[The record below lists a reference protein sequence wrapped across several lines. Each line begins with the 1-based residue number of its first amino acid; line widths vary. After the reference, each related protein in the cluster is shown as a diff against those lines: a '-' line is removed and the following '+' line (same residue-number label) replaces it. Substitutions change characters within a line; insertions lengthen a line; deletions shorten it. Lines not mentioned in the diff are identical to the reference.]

1 MKLNSKSKEFIGW
14 SSIILLSLVPVV
26 LFLLGSGMQGFKNF
40 SLSLYTLGRIFALG
54 GITLFALNFV
64 LSTRLKFLE
73 EIFGGLDKVY
83 LVHGIVGGIA
93 FMLILAHP
101 ILISASFIPK
111 SIIQAASFFIPGSIL
126 FLDFGLIAIIGFISL
141 IFITLFTRMKYN
153 YWKYTHEFMGLVFI
167 LALLHI
173 FLVPEGG
180 FGGYH
185 IFTSII
191 AIIGIS
197 AFSYSLIIRRKIL
210 KHYSYRIKEIR
221 INTNIINLY
230 LEPQSET
237 KQLKYQ
243 SGQFVFL
250 KFNNQKVSRETHP
263 FSISSKSNDKIIRII
278 LKESGDFTN
287 TLINLKVGDKV
298 TVEGPYGK
306 FNFKNFDSK
315 KQVWIAGGI
324 GITPFLGMVENLEEN
339 PEIDVTFFYTFRENY
354 IVDKKLF
361 ERMGKMKNLKF
372 ITWNSKNKGHINIGE
387 MARTTV
393 ELSNAEI
400 LVCGP
405 IKFKEEIVK
414 QLRDLR
420 ISKDKIHEEIFDL
433 K

>member
-1 MKLNSKSKEFIGW
+1 ME
-14 SSIILLSLVPVV
+14 LLGELLLCSFLPTQS
-26 LFLLGSGMQGFKNF
+26 LFLQ
-40 SLSLYTLGRIFALG
+40 
-54 GITLFALNFV
+54 V
-64 LSTRLKFLE
+64 LSQKALFRQQAFSFLE
-73 EIFGGLDKVY
+73 
-83 LVHGIVGGIA
+83 
-93 FMLILAHP
+93 
-101 ILISASFIPK
+101 ASY
-111 SIIQAASFFIPGSIL
+111 

-230 LEPQSET
+230 LETQSET

-287 TLINLKVGDKV
+287 TLFINLKVGDKV

-315 KQVWIAGGI
+315 KQVFSITGGI

-372 ITWNSKNKGHINIGE
+372 MTWNSKIKG
-387 MARTTV
+387 TST
-393 ELSNAEI
+393 
-400 LVCGP
+400 
-405 IKFKEEIVK
+405 
-414 QLRDLR
+414 
-420 ISKDKIHEEIFDL
+420 
-433 K
+433 